1 MYEKVNKRKYR
12 VKGKG
17 LAVASCTPEV
27 QLDEYEP
34 YIRKQVARTFG
45 MMRDFGHPDVEVLYN
60 FGDQPYHYPLLS
72 LIHSNVS
79 KGMRYKACDRI
90 SFKGG
95 VFEEDF
101 TAEFRNITVNG
112 EELLRAVIL
121 ELDGEYQ
128 SLPTEQAAAAVIALC
143 ESNSNNYSSF

>member
-1 MYEKVNKRKYR
+1 MNEKVNKRKYR

-27 QLDEYEP
+27 QFDEYEP

-60 FGDQPYHYPLLS
+60 FGDEPYHYPLLS
-72 LIHSNVS
+72 LIHSNVT
-79 KGMRYKACDRI
+79 KGVRYKAGNRI

-101 TAEFRNITVNG
+101 TVEFRNITVDG
-112 EELLRAVIL
+112 EQLLRAVIL
-121 ELDGEYQ
+121 ELDTDYQ
-128 SLPTEQAAAAVIALC
+128 SLPTAKAAADVTALFEDGAKNHSDC
-143 ESNSNNYSSF
+143 